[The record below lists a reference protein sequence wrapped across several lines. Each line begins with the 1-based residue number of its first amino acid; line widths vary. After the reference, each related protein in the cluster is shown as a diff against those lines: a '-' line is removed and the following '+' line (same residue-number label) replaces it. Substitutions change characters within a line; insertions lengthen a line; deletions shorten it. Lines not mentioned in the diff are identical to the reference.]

1 MVELE
6 RLAQIKDLIL
16 VLKVVLVVLV
26 EILLLLVVQVQ
37 VDLVLVEL
45 RVVHDTVVVVAVE
58 DLLEQQFEEMLDLLL
73 SYKISVLHHNLS
85 VQRVPQ
91 ELHK

>member
-6 RLAQIKDLIL
+6 QLVQIKDLIL

-26 EILLLLVVQVQ
+26 DLLLWVVVMVHQVVQVVANKRILQ
-37 VDLVLVEL
+37 LM
-45 RVVHDTVVVVAVE
+45 VVVEE
-58 DLLEQQFEEMLDLLL
+58 DLLEQQFEEMLDSLL

>member
-26 EILLLLVVQVQ
+26 DLLLWVV
-37 VDLVLVEL
+37 VLVHQ
-45 RVVHDTVVVVAVE
+45 VAQVVVNKRILQLMVVVEE
-58 DLLEQQFEEMLDLLL
+58 DLLEQQFEEMVDSLL

>member
-6 RLAQIKDLIL
+6 QLAQIKDLIL

-26 EILLLLVVQVQ
+26 DLLLWVVVMVHQVVQVVANKRILQ
-37 VDLVLVEL
+37 LM
-45 RVVHDTVVVVAVE
+45 VVVEE
-58 DLLEQQFEEMLDLLL
+58 DLLEQQFEEMLDSLL

>member
-26 EILLLLVVQVQ
+26 DLLLWVV
-37 VDLVLVEL
+37 VLVHQ
-45 RVVHDTVVVVAVE
+45 VAQVVVNKRILQLMVVVEE
-58 DLLEQQFEEMLDLLL
+58 DLLEQQFEEMVDSLL
-73 SYKISVLHHNLS
+73 SYKISVLHHNLL
-85 VQRVPQ
+85 VIPVPQ